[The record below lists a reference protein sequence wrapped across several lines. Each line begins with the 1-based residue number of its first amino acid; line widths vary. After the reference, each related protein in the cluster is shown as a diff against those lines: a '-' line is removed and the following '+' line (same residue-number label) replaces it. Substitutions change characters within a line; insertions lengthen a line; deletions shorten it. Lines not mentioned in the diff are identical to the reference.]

1 MSDTTN
7 NIKFNAKNGLAVGAT
22 GTPVIDTQA
31 NWIGATGLRSP
42 YGATGVVGYTGV
54 DGATGYDG
62 ASGSVGYDGA
72 TGYSGA
78 TGSEGLQGDTGIQGP
93 DGVLG
98 PTGVTGDQ
106 GQRGATGGFGGYAP
120 NTWTFDSVYKNGL
133 VDLENNN
140 TTAINNDVGYETVLG
155 TTELDISSGNYYYM
169 FSLSVD
175 LVASGNSGSLIGIAN
190 QSANLED
197 ALGSADGNSVG
208 FKSNGTYWFNGA
220 AVASGLPQ
228 WNQGDTVDIAVD
240 QDDGWIWIRVNG
252 GSWNNDPSANPGNY
266 TGGLNTY
273 ISGPWYQ
280 AVSFFA
286 VDGPTQFTIQESSA
300 FSVPSGYASYTF
312 LSAGIPLNTGY
323 QGPVGA
329 TGHVGATGTY
339 GTRYKTTSTTHL
351 DFGTLFTTDILL
363 EDIRLSYSPGQTV
376 VIADSADATR
386 LFHATVNS
394 YDSGTNLLNFTVT
407 DYSGTGGGDSWIIN
421 IDGAA
426 GVVGASGVTGLDG
439 SQGELG
445 AQGQRGSWGVRGDT
459 GIDGAT
465 GVDGATGY
473 TGASGITGDNGEQGV
488 DGHEGYQGASGA
500 TGYTGATGI
509 TGDTGNDGEIGPDG
523 IQGPQGPQGNDG
535 YDGLQGQIGPDGASG
550 IDGSTGSPGVKG
562 VTGLRGATGFSGTEV
577 GLVVN
582 ESLSSPYNLYTNDG
596 TTITAQGYQQ
606 SALLSGQIS
615 DTYSVVFSVRADS
628 ATTGYTT
635 IGVGDAGWNY
645 AGFVGQDTHALGL
658 ASDGQVY
665 FNGSS
670 IGGGYPSYGNGDIID
685 VAVNY
690 AAGLPY
696 IWFRVNGGYWNNEL
710 TADPVTGSGAIVAV
724 YVPSGV
730 PIYPAV
736 GPYDTDVL
744 TVLQTP
750 TYTTPSGYIFL
761 GGTGKTNIG
770 HTGSTG
776 ATGYTGASGAV
787 GQDGATGSNGTIGY
801 QGVLGPDGD
810 RGVVG
815 ATGSVNNRWKATLD
829 VALTEFVIG
838 DTGSGPFFLQLD
850 TRTGD
855 YNYSFYSGQT
865 IIVYKDAENYAT
877 CLVSAYNSVTGE
889 LDITVESTVGSSTLS
904 DQLYINTDG
913 ALGQIGA
920 SGSTGLTGAT
930 GYAGASGVT
939 GGDGSS
945 YLSINATVSSF
956 VGYTGLDNAW
966 LEYPTLM
973 GSYVRV
979 EGPISGI
986 IPGMTVYWGGHPY
999 TVYKYIENNNEY
1011 SMLQFTDYP
1020 VTLGAIPP
1028 GANITIEGYGPA
1040 ENIGYTGSDGATG
1053 IQGASGS
1060 TGYVGLTGDA
1070 GLVGASGPQ
1079 GIGGA
1084 SGYDADQLTTGNPR
1098 GLWDAGTTYYPNDIV
1113 VTVDANS
1120 HRCLVTNTGLYP
1132 DSYPDYWNVTA
1143 YAGASGAS
1151 GYDGLAGYGLAT
1163 GSTGLSSTSS
1173 ATVDRFASNDVGT
1186 AKYLIQ
1192 AVDPDTNVQATEVF
1206 VTHTSTGL
1214 WMTEYASL
1222 RTTPS
1227 YTVMNV
1233 HATTNGSVVS
1243 LNVTP
1248 KVANTNITW
1257 IRESVKSRIGGTT
1270 VYDPLGIHS
1279 FSSRTNDD
1287 NGAIPV
1293 GYAYIYPGSY
1303 WQEQIDFNAVIT
1315 AGNINWTF
1323 DSAGLGLIDP
1333 AIGNIISWDGTT
1345 LIVTISSGNFTNRD
1359 NFDKITYG
1367 Y

>member
-31 NWIGATGLRSP
+31 NWIGATGLTSP
-42 YGATGVVGYTGV
+42 YGATGVVGYTGD

-98 PTGVTGDQ
+98 LTGVTGDQ
-106 GQRGATGGFGGYAP
+106 GQAGATGGFGGYAP
-120 NTWTFDSVYKNGL
+120 NTWTFDNAYKNGL
-133 VDLENNN
+133 ISLQNNN
-140 TTAINNDVGYETVLG
+140 TIAYNNDAGYEAVLG
-155 TTELDISSGNYYYM
+155 TTQLDISSGSYYYM
-169 FSLSVD
+169 FSLSID
-175 LVASGNSGSLIGIAN
+175 FVASGNSGSFIGIAN
-190 QSANLED
+190 QSASLE
-197 ALGSADGNSVG
+197 APLGFEDGNSVG
-208 FKSNGTYWFNGA
+208 FKSDGTYWYNGA

-228 WNQGDTVDIAVD
+228 WNEGDTVDIAVD
-240 QDDGWIWIRVNG
+240 QDDAWIWIRVNG
-252 GSWNNDPSANPGNY
+252 GSWNNDPTADPGNY
-266 TGGLNTY
+266 AGGLNTY

-280 AVSFFA
+280 AISFFA
-286 VDGPTQFTIQESSA
+286 VDGPTQFSIQESAAYSI
-300 FSVPSGYASYTF
+300 PSGYASYQF

-329 TGHVGATGTY
+329 TGYIGATGTY
-339 GTRYKTTSTTHL
+339 GTRYKTTSATHL

-363 EDIRLSYSPGQTV
+363 EDERLSYSPGQTI
-376 VIADSADATR
+376 VIVDSADSTR

-407 DYSGTGGGDSWIIN
+407 DYSGAGDGISWTIN

-426 GVVGASGVTGLDG
+426 GVVGASGVKGLDG

-445 AQGQRGSWGVRGDT
+445 PQGQTGSWGVRGDT

-465 GVDGATGY
+465 GVDGATGH
-473 TGASGITGDNGEQGV
+473 TGATGETGATGVRGASGALGT
-488 DGHEGYQGASGA
+488 QGASGA
-500 TGYTGATGI
+500 TGYVGATGLEGLS
-509 TGDTGNDGEIGPDG
+509 GDTGYIGLDGVI
-523 IQGPQGPQGNDG
+523 GPQGPQGNDG
-535 YDGLQGQIGPDGASG
+535 YDGPQGQFGPDGASG
-550 IDGSTGSPGVKG
+550 IDGSTGLQGVQGETG
-562 VTGLRGATGFSGTEV
+562 VQGATGFSGNES

-582 ESLSSPYNLYTNDG
+582 EFLSSPYNIYTNNG
-596 TTITAQGYQQ
+596 TTITGTGYQQ
-606 SALLSGQIS
+606 SALLNAAINDSY
-615 DTYSVVFSVRADS
+615 TVAFSIRADS
-628 ATTGYTT
+628 VSYGTTT
-635 IGVGDAGWNY
+635 IGVADAGWNY
-645 AGFVGQDTHALGL
+645 TGFVGQDSHSLGL

-665 FNGSS
+665 YNGTS
-670 IGGGYPSYGNGDIID
+670 IGGGYPTYGNGDIID
-685 VAVNY
+685 VAVDY
-690 AAGLPY
+690 VAGLPY
-696 IWFRVNGGYWNNEL
+696 IWFRVNGGYWNNNP
-710 TADPVTGSGAIVAV
+710 TADPTTSSGAILGI
-724 YVPSGV
+724 YTPIGSI

-736 GPYDTDVL
+736 GPFNVDVL

-750 TYTTPSGYIFL
+750 TYTTPMGYSFL
-761 GGTGKTNIG
+761 GGIGKTNTG
-770 HTGSTG
+770 YTGSTG

-787 GQDGATGSNGTIGY
+787 GQDGTTGSNDATGY
-801 QGVLGPDGD
+801 QGSLGPDGD

-829 VALTEFVIG
+829 VAATEFVIG

-855 YNYSFYSGQT
+855 YNYSFYSGQS

-877 CLVSAYNSVTGE
+877 CLVSSYNSITGE

-945 YLSINATVSSF
+945 GLTGAT
-956 VGYTGLDNAW
+956 
-966 LEYPTLM
+966 
-973 GSYVRV
+973 
-979 EGPISGI
+979 
-986 IPGMTVYWGGHPY
+986 
-999 TVYKYIENNNEY
+999 
-1011 SMLQFTDYP
+1011 
-1020 VTLGAIPP
+1020 
-1028 GANITIEGYGPA
+1028 
-1040 ENIGYTGSDGATG
+1040 GATG

-1070 GLVGASGPQ
+1070 GVVGASGPQ

-1084 SGYDADQLTTGNPR
+1084 SGYNADQLTTGNPR
-1098 GLWDAGTTYYPNDIV
+1098 GLWNVGTTYYPNDIV

-1120 HRCLVTNTGLYP
+1120 HRCLVENTGFYP
-1132 DSYPDYWNVTA
+1132 DSYPEYWNVTA

-1151 GYDGLAGYGLAT
+1151 GYDGLAGYGLTT
-1163 GSTGLSSTSS
+1163 GSTGLTSTSS

-1227 YTVMNV
+1227 YTVMDV
-1233 HATTNGSVVS
+1233 YATTNGSVVS

-1248 KVANTNITW
+1248 KVANTIITW

-1293 GYAYIYPGSY
+1293 GYAYIYPGNY
-1303 WQEQIDFNAVIT
+1303 WQEQIDFSAVIES
-1315 AGNINWTF
+1315 GNINWTF